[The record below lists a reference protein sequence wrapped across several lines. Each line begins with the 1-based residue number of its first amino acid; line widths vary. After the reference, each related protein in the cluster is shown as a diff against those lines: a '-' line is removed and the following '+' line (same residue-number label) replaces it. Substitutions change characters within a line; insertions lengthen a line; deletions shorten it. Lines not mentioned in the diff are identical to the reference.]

1 MEKIIKTDADY
12 ENALSKAEK
21 LIDLDPD
28 PGTEAGDELELL
40 ALLIRHYEDEHFPM
54 ETPDPVNAIRF
65 RMEQQGLL
73 QKDLIPYIGSKS
85 KVSEILA
92 RKRPLTLKMIRALN
106 RALNIPAEIL
116 MQESKYMSKAA

>member
-1 MEKIIKTDADY
+1 MEKIIKTNADY

-92 RKRPLTLKMIRALN
+92 KKRPLTLKMIRALN
-106 RALNIPAEIL
+106 KALNIPAEIL
-116 MQESKYMSKAA
+116 LRESKYMSKAA

>member
-1 MEKIIKTDADY
+1 MEKIIKNDADY

-40 ALLIRHYEDEHFPM
+40 TLLIKHYEDEHFPM
-54 ETPDPVNAIRF
+54 ETPDPIDAIRF

-73 QKDLIPYIGSKS
+73 QKSLIPYIGSKS

-106 RALNIPAEIL
+106 KALNIPAEIL
-116 MQESKYMSKAA
+116 LQESKYMSKAA